1 MLFISYRYEANPYV
15 SAGVLDEFGNL
26 VRHWG
31 VEVPY
36 PTMMREY
43 GKDRCIGCKTIDL
56 LRWLGNLHLTLGRVD

>member
-1 MLFISYRYEANPYV
+1 MLPCVGLTCRVIGCRTGDMLFISYRYDANPYV

-36 PTMMREY
+36 PTMMRE
-43 GKDRCIGCKTIDL
+43 
-56 LRWLGNLHLTLGRVD
+56 